1 MKAVVIGAG
10 EVGYHI
16 SKFLSLTHD
25 VIVVENDEEALRR
38 ADELDVQVVEGN
50 GANADILASVLPD
63 ANILVAVT
71 GVDEINIVACM
82 TAKLIIRSHPGWRE
96 TKTIARVS
104 NPDYIDAPVTSRAQ
118 VGVDLMI
125 CPELALASEVAE
137 VLSNPYAID
146 AEMFAGGKVQMME
159 FAVHPDSRLV
169 GERMQDLK
177 LGDSCIVSAIFRGNE
192 IIIPHG
198 EDLIK
203 ANDHMVIVGKPRA
216 MENLEVVFG
225 SKEPHHRNRILLI
238 GCGIVGFYL
247 AKIIDKDENA
257 DLKIIEYRK
266 SRCIEVAEML
276 ENALILNGDGTD
288 VNLLREENIEEMDVV
303 IAVTDNDEKNLLC
316 SLLAKQMGAKKVI
329 ARADRSDYVPL
340 FEMVGIDIA
349 VSPRAATINE
359 VLKLTMGKGIEALA
373 TLEGDKA
380 EIIEYTAP
388 EHSKIVGKPL
398 SKVKFPKGAIVTM
411 VVHKDEVTIPQGDF
425 IIREGDKVIIF
436 ALSSATHNVEKLFK

>member
-1 MKAVVIGAG
+1 MKAVIIGAG
-10 EVGYHI
+10 QVGFHI
-16 SKFLSLTHD
+16 ARFLSLTHD
-25 VIVVENDEEALRR
+25 VIVIEKDEEALRR
-38 ADELDVQVVEGN
+38 ADELDVQVIEGN

-63 ANILVAVT
+63 VDILVAVT
-71 GVDEINIVACM
+71 GIDEVNIVACM
-82 TAKLIIRSHPGWRE
+82 TAKLIIRSHGWKD

-104 NPDYIDAPVTSRAQ
+104 NPDYIDVPVTSRAQ
-118 VGVDLMI
+118 VGVDIMI

-137 VLSNPYAID
+137 VLSNPSAID

-159 FAVHPDSRLV
+159 FAIRPDNKLV
-169 GERMQDLK
+169 GKRMQDLE
-177 LGDSCIVSAIFRGNE
+177 LDDCCIVSAIFREKE

-198 EDLIK
+198 DDLIR
-203 ANDHMVIVGKPRA
+203 ANDHMVVVGKPRA
-216 MENLEVVFG
+216 MENLESVFG
-225 SKEPHHRNRILLI
+225 NEAPHRTRILLI

-266 SRCIEVAEML
+266 SRCIEVAEIL

-288 VNLLREENIEEMDVV
+288 VSLLREENIEDMDVV

-349 VSPRAATINE
+349 VSPREATVNE

-373 TLEGDKA
+373 TLEGEKA
-380 EIIEYTAP
+380 EIIEFTASDQ
-388 EHSKIVGKPL
+388 SKIVGKPL
-398 SKVKFPKGAIVTM
+398 SKIKFPKGAIVTM
-411 VVHKDEVTIPQGDF
+411 VVHNDEVIIPRGDF
-425 IIREGDKVIIF
+425 IIRIGDRVIVF
-436 ALSSATHNVEKLFK
+436 ALSSASRSVEKLFR